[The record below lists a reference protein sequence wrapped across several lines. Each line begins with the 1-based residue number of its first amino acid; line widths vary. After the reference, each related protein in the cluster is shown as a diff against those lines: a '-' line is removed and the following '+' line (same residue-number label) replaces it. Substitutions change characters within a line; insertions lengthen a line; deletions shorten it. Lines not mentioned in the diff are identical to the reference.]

1 MSTHD
6 SDADDNSSRLISVR
20 GMEIAVALV
29 LMAIAGV
36 VIADS
41 LRLGVNW
48 RPIEGPAAGYFPFYI
63 GLILAISSAVTLVR
77 ALVDK
82 PAAGQTFVTRQAF
95 SQVMAVLL
103 PMILYIFVL
112 SFVGIYVASA
122 IYIALFMWHFGKY
135 PVIKGAAIGV
145 AISLSLFVM
154 FEIWFLVPLPKGPL
168 EEMLGF

>member
-6 SDADDNSSRLISVR
+6 SDADDSSSRLISVR

-48 RPIEGPAAGYFPFYI
+48 RPVEGPAAGYFPFYI
-63 GLILAISSAVTLVR
+63 GLILAISSAVTMVK

-135 PVIKGAAIGV
+135 PLIKGASIGV